1 MKIEEIRGKTEEE
14 LASALEKMKQ
24 ELFSI
29 RFRRATET
37 SANPA
42 RIRTLRRAIARVT
55 TVIHQRGPA
64 AVAAPTAS
72 KVSPKARG
80 KASATVSSKA
90 ASKVGAESKQVVQAG
105 KKGAR

>member
-1 MKIEEIRGKTEEE
+1 MKIEEIRGKSEDE
-14 LASALEKMKQ
+14 LATALEKMKQ
-24 ELFSI
+24 EMFSI

-55 TVIHQRGPA
+55 TVIHQRGGA
-64 AVAAPTAS
+64 AAPTVPGNSAS
-72 KVSPKARG
+72 KPPAKAPA
-80 KASATVSSKA
+80 KAPAKT
-90 ASKVGAESKQVVQAG
+90 KQAVQAG